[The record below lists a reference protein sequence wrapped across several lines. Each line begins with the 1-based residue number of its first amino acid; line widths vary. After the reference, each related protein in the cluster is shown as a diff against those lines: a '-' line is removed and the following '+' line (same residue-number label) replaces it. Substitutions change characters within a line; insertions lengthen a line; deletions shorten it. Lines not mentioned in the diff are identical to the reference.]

1 VISFR
6 ERLRRYIATAPPGTA
21 LTARRVA
28 RIFDVERQTAAA
40 TLALFAK
47 AGELHREAFGQY
59 RTPLSV
65 RPSAA
70 VRSLGTLGVPPDTV
84 G

>member
-1 VISFR
+1 MTSFR
-6 ERLRRYIATAPPGTA
+6 ERLRRYIAATPPGTA

-28 RIFDVERQTAAA
+28 RIFDVDRHRAAT
-40 TLALFAK
+40 TLALFASQ
-47 AGELHREAFGQY
+47 GELHREAFGLY

-65 RPSAA
+65 RPSAED
-70 VRSLGTLGVPPDTV
+70 RSLGTLGVPPDTV